1 MSWFRGLFG
10 QTFSVEDVVSEE
22 EKSQPDNSDSNS
34 VAPKRRAA
42 ASRAPQD
49 LTKQQRLA
57 EMEKRARTLTN

>member
-10 QTFSVEDVVSEE
+10 QTFAVEDDVSEE

-49 LTKQQRLA
+49 LTK
-57 EMEKRARTLTN
+57 